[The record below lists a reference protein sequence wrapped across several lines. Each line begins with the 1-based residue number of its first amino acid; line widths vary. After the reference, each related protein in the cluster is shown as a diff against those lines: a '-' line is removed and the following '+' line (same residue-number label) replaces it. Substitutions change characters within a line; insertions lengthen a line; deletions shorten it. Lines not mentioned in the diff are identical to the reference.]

1 MTTPPRPRN
10 LTHNQPQPTPEQRA
24 ALSSR
29 IADGDR
35 LLREQM
41 HEVPTSDLDTA
52 QRQRVWAHLKEHH
65 PERVAFL
72 QDDTLRAFMAS
83 TGAVPTF
90 PREIVREAL
99 QLQPRSPRHAA

>member
-1 MTTPPRPRN
+1 MGSEVIRRVPA
-10 LTHNQPQPTPEQRA
+10 EQRA
-24 ALSSR
+24 ADNAR

-35 LLREQM
+35 RLREQVN
-41 HEVPTSDLDTA
+41 EVPTSDLEPA
-52 QRQRVWAHLKEHH
+52 QRQLVWAHLKQHH

-90 PREIVREAL
+90 PRALVRDAL
-99 QLQPRSPRHAA
+99 TPPTKV